1 MSTMF
6 NDTMDTAK
14 STIESAKDGTQ
25 HAVSSARSTLV
36 EGIRAVN
43 GVVSILRGL
52 QLTDALGWIGL
63 ERRRGPLGSLALF
76 GAGVAVGTGVGML
89 FAPKSGA
96 ETRRFL
102 FGGLEQGAKEI
113 EEKAENLAGK
123 AKDTVVKA
131 EHKVED
137 LAGKAKDTLVS
148 TERKVENKVGERVE
162 MAKDAVKDTV
172 DQAKS
177 LVTPPES
184 YRQGDDI
191 IKANG
196 TGNHR
201 STHRHA

>member
-1 MSTMF
+1 MF
-6 NDTMDTAK
+6 NDTADAAH
-14 STIESAKDGTQ
+14 STMASDNGGTRR
-25 HAVSSARSTLV
+25 AASSARSSLMT
-36 EGIRAVN
+36 GIDAIN
-43 GVVSILRGL
+43 GVVSILRGVNVVN
-52 QLTDALGWIGL
+52 ALGLIKL
-63 ERRRGPLGSLALF
+63 ARRRGPLGSLALF
-76 GAGVAVGTGVGML
+76 GAGIAVGRAVGML
-89 FAPKSGA
+89 FAPRSGA

-148 TERKVENKVGERVE
+148 AERKVENKVGERVE